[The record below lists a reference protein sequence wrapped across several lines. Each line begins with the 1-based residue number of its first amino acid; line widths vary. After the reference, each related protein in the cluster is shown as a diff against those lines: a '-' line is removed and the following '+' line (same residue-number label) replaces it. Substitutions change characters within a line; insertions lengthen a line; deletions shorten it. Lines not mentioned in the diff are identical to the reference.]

1 VKSPWGIYTVAA
13 LSTVYSLLTIVYA
26 TRTAGQRWP
35 GVFAALLLI
44 GAIGLFLKRRWA
56 RLPIYLF
63 SVAVVPTWVVYTI
76 WFITK
81 AGWPYYTTTL
91 ASVLGLLPGVLLC
104 SGCAVAC
111 WVVHRYFR
119 PAEPPT
125 TLATR
130 D

>member
-1 VKSPWGIYTVAA
+1 MILYGLAGTADIGMLSITVA
-13 LSTVYSLLTIVYA
+13 
-26 TRTAGQRWP
+26 G
-35 GVFAALLLI
+35 
-44 GAIGLFLKRRWA
+44 
-56 RLPIYLF
+56 
-63 SVAVVPTWVVYTI
+63 VVPTWLVYTI